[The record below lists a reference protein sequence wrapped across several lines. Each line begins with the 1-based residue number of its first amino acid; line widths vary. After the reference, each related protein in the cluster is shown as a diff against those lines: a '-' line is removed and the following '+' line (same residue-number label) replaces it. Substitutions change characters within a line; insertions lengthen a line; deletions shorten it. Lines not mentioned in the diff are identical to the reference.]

1 MALAVQKEDYERA
14 GLIHEELERRKRLNA
29 GHPGHRGP
37 DRHPVGAATQRKST
51 AWHTVLGALG
61 LQFALAILVLKV
73 PFVKDVFTWVAE
85 LFVVLIG
92 YTDRGTDFLLGSFGM
107 EGQVDVSLENFA
119 FRLLPTIV
127 FFSAFSALLHH
138 AGILPLFIV
147 VRLADAPDPAP
158 VGHREPAVA
167 GTSSSDRPKAPCSS
181 APTSSA

>member
-1 MALAVQKEDYERA
+1 MQAILGIAVLIAILWALS
-14 GLIHEELERRKRLNA
+14 
-29 GHPGHRGP
+29 
-37 DRHPVGAATQRKST
+37 TQRKST

-73 PFVKDVFTWVAE
+73 PFVKDAFTWVAE

-127 FFSAFSALLHH
+127 FFLSLIH
-138 AGILPLFIV
+138 I
-147 VRLADAPDPAP
+147 
-158 VGHREPAVA
+158 
-167 GTSSSDRPKAPCSS
+167 
-181 APTSSA
+181 